1 MFTSITMTRMMHLTI
16 LAVCALMLTA
26 CSTTKPVAYSGIA
39 SAPLLTHNL
48 NDESGRVPYSYT
60 PVVDWEKYHA
70 VILEPVVVYRGSDQQ
85 FGELSEVDKN
95 TLAQYMQSQF
105 SEKLATRFTLS
116 NTVTP
121 ATLRVRITLTGAVTN
136 TPVLGTLSR
145 FDLAGG
151 IYNGVQ
157 TARDREGTLTGSVIY
172 CVEVFRAQDN
182 RLLNA
187 FITKQYPS
195 PWNLSASM
203 GALAASKAGIEK
215 GAQALVAQLQ

>member
-1 MFTSITMTRMMHLTI
+1 MSVSNTMASMMRLT
-16 LAVCALMLTA
+16 LLWFCALALAA
-26 CSTTKPVAYSGIA
+26 CSSTKPTAYSGLD
-39 SAPLLTHNL
+39 SAPLLTANQH
-48 NDESGRVPYSYT
+48 DDTSRVPYSYT
-60 PVVDWEKYHA
+60 PPVNWNTFTA
-70 VILEPVVVYRGSDQQ
+70 VILEPVVIYRGPDQQ
-85 FGELSEVDKN
+85 FGALAEADKAS
-95 TLAQYMQSQF
+95 LASYMQNQF
-105 SEKLATRFTLS
+105 SQKLATRFTFN

-121 ATLRVRITLTGAVTN
+121 HTLRVRITLTGAVTN

-172 CVEVFRAQDN
+172 AVEIYRAHDN
-182 RLLNA
+182 RLLQA

-215 GAQALVAQLQ
+215 GADALLAQLK